1 MLLALAAIALGAIVL
16 GAGAFGATSLAAQ
29 PYSPPE
35 PIGRGGA
42 PVPTPSYSAN
52 QRGSPF
58 YVAPPAVSTYGR
70 RYPYGVA
77 TGRKPAKKR

>member
-1 MLLALAAIALGAIVL
+1 MIGFWARASLLALAAIALGAT
-16 GAGAFGATSLAAQ
+16 ALAAQ
-29 PYSPPE
+29 PYGPPE
-35 PIGRGGA
+35 PIGQGGA
-42 PVPTPSYSAN
+42 PVPTPNYSAN

-58 YVAPPAVSTYGR
+58 YVGPAVSTYGR